1 MRQSPFHQLTSF
13 FNRLPK
19 FKLFLLLWG
28 WRRRRVRG
36 RLWLFLIII
45 PPDFLKINYDAG
57 FSGKFVIVA
66 GTGASG
72 DSVGVD
78 AGQRV
83 DARRC
88 TNGVQLDLIDLS
100 RWLRRLPVRKRPF
113 MAVGQSA
120 KWTQD
125 ATERKKDSEGVEK
138 AKLNIVCDLLPRLVQ
153 NKAGLLFLN
162 AYQDPVNDS
171 FI

>member
-1 MRQSPFHQLTSF
+1 M
-13 FNRLPK
+13 
-19 FKLFLLLWG
+19 
-28 WRRRRVRG
+28 
-36 RLWLFLIII
+36 
-45 PPDFLKINYDAG
+45 
-57 FSGKFVIVA
+57 
-66 GTGASG
+66 
-72 DSVGVD
+72 
-78 AGQRV
+78 
-83 DARRC
+83 
-88 TNGVQLDLIDLS
+88 
-100 RWLRRLPVRKRPF
+100 RKRPF